1 MSTRT
6 EEDLI
11 DNLFVASTHAY
22 ILVFTTKGKLHWLK
36 VWRIPEVA
44 TTGKGKPIINM
55 IQIDKDDRVAGIIA
69 VHDFDTSEHVVMASR
84 MGYIKKTPLSAFSRP
99 RSNGII
105 ACTVGDDDELMSV
118 MLDRDD
124 QDIVLFSLMGKAIR
138 FTGNQVRS
146 MGRVA
151 RGVRGIRLKKKDE
164 LIGMATVDLE
174 KIQLLTVTR
183 KGYGKRTP
191 VSEYRAQGRGGQGVI
206 NINTSERNGN
216 VVKSL
221 LVSDDSEIIIITES
235 GKIIRMGVDQIRL
248 VQSRNSLGVKL
259 IDLEDSD
266 RVADVSVLEL
276 EEEPSGEIAEDEA

>member
-1 MSTRT
+1 
-6 EEDLI
+6 
-11 DNLFVASTHAY
+11 
-22 ILVFTTKGKLHWLK
+22 
-36 VWRIPEVA
+36 
-44 TTGKGKPIINM
+44 
-55 IQIDKDDRVAGIIA
+55 
-69 VHDFDTSEHVVMASR
+69 
-84 MGYIKKTPLSAFSRP
+84 
-99 RSNGII
+99 
-105 ACTVGDDDELMSV
+105 MSV

-124 QDIVLFSLMGKAIR
+124 QDIVLFSLMGEAIR

-151 RGVRGIRLKKKDE
+151 RGVRRIRLKKKDE
-164 LIGMATVDLE
+164 LIGMATVDFE